1 MRLIFITFFL
11 FPISLMAQNEEKHL
25 KELYTVM
32 YKAMIAKDTT
42 MLGEMMVDNS
52 ALIHMTGMRQ
62 PRREYLRAI
71 ADGTLNYYSCT
82 DSDVKVTIEGDSA
95 RMTGCS
101 QVNAAVFGGGRHTWP
116 LRLDIDWN
124 KAGEGK
130 WTITEIRAGTF

>member
-1 MRLIFITFFL
+1 
-11 FPISLMAQNEEKHL
+11 MAQNEEKHL
-25 KELYTVM
+25 KGLYTVM

-42 MLGEMMVDNS
+42 MLGEMMADNS

-82 DSDVKVTIEGDSA
+82 DSDAKVTIEGDSA
-95 RMTGCS
+95 HMTGCS